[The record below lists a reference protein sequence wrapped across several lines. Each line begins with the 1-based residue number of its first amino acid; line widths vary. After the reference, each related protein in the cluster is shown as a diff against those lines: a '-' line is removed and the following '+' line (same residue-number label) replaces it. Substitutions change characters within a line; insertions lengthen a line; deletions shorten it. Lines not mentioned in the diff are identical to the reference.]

1 MTQGSERASLNSKTP
16 KNRVETSGVNRRLQ
30 NKTRSDIAPLCLRP
44 QNSRHPM
51 MNTSA
56 RDTQNRTRLEIHGSQ
71 ILSTSIKTIMA
82 AITTRKTSVLKQISN
97 AVTTGFPVAPWKTV
111 MPANPRKRTGKIHSH
126 RGSRKLRLKSAE
138 KKSNQFSSHA
148 RSMNI

>member
-1 MTQGSERASLNSKTP
+1 MTQGSERASFNSKTP
-16 KNRVETSGVNRRLQ
+16 KNRVETTGVNRILQ

-44 QNSRHPM
+44 QTIRHPM

-56 RDTQNRTRLEIHGSQ
+56 RHDQNRTRLEIQGSQ
-71 ILSTSIKTIMA
+71 IRSTSIKTIMA
-82 AITTRKTSVLKQISN
+82 AITIRKTSVLKQTSSAI
-97 AVTTGFPVAPWKTV
+97 TTGFPVASWKTV
-111 MPANPRKRTGKIHSH
+111 MPTNPRKRTGKIHNH

-138 KKSNQFSSHA
+138 KMSNQFSSHA